1 MKTPILPVLLAVL
14 TLLAL
19 PTSRAADL
27 SDADRQFL
35 RGYETVRSALAADD
49 LGHAK
54 AAAVKL
60 DGAGALAKSD
70 SLDAARE
77 AFKSLS
83 ARAVKLAAGQPGFF
97 VLNCPMVKPG
107 DWVQTSDKVSNPY
120 MGKAMLT
127 CGSVVKR

>member
-1 MKTPILPVLLAVL
+1 MKTPKLPVLLSVL

-19 PTSRAADL
+19 PASRAAELGDT
-27 SDADRQFL
+27 DRQYL
-35 RGYETVRSALAADD
+35 QGYETVRAALAADD
-49 LGHAK
+49 LSHAK
-54 AAAVKL
+54 AAAATL

-70 SLDAARE
+70 SLAAARE
-77 AFKSLS
+77 AFKLLS
-83 ARAVKLAAGQPGFF
+83 AKATKLAAGHPGFF

-107 DWVQTSDKVSNPY
+107 DWVQTSEKVSNPY